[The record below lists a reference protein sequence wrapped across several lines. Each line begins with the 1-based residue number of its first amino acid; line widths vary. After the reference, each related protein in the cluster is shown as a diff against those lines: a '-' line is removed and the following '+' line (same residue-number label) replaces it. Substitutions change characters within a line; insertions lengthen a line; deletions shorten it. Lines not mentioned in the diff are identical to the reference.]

1 MGKSITQAQRQQIND
16 YLYGYLNFKKL
27 LRLERYEKEY
37 LGGRE
42 SDDTAMFSELPFARA
57 KMFEVRHFILG
68 LANSDEKLFL
78 YYYYVK
84 GESMS
89 RCAEL
94 LSCAERSVYR
104 IKGRALEMAYEKLY
118 GSREDNREDSREG
131 E

>member
-1 MGKSITQAQRQQIND
+1 MQRQQIND
-16 YLYGYLNFKKL
+16 YLNGYLNFKKL

-37 LGGRE
+37 FGARAVEEDAGL
-42 SDDTAMFSELPFARA
+42 FSELPLARA

-68 LANSDEKLFL
+68 LANGDEKLFL

-94 LSCAERSVYR
+94 LGIAERSVYR
-104 IKGRALEMAYEKLY
+104 IKSRALAMAYEKLCAQ
-118 GSREDNREDSREG
+118 REAQ
-131 E
+131 

>member
-1 MGKSITQAQRQQIND
+1 MGEESFMEQSITKKQRQQIND

-42 SDDTAMFSELPFARA
+42 SEDTGMFSELPFARA

-78 YYYYVK
+78 YYYYIK

-104 IKGRALEMAYEKLY
+104 IKGRALEMAYRKLY
-118 GSREDNREDSREG
+118 EDKGN
-131 E
+131 